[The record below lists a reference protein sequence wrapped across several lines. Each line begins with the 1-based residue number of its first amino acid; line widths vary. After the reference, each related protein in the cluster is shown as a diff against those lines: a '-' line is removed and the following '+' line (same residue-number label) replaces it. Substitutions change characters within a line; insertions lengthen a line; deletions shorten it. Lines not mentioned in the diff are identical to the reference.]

1 MIGGRRA
8 LADKKPIPA
17 AIAFQSQFRDLGDM
31 VRASCLHRGIIK
43 AEIGRTANKART
55 GGDVPMMH
63 KFLPRA
69 AFALAACVS
78 SALLGGSTA
87 QASFSAEYVFGD
99 SLSDNGNLASVEGPF
114 PDPPSFDNS
123 FTNGPV
129 AVQLLAQSLGLS
141 ANASLWLT
149 GTSPPAG
156 TNYAVGGATAVGLAA
171 GGFPGINLPQQ
182 VAAYSS
188 VSGHADPNALYV
200 LMIGG
205 NDVIAAVA
213 SNSGASAVKDGA
225 DQEVAEIS
233 TLAGEGATHF
243 LVVNVPDV
251 GQIPLFAPNP
261 GLAAEATTFSI
272 DYDQKLAGDL
282 AHPTTPLPAG
292 TMIQQFNLFSFNAGI
307 LANAARL
314 GFTNTTDP
322 CYTFMLLPT
331 SAETTP
337 ECGPNAE
344 NINTFLYFND
354 VHPTA
359 PVQALWAQGLRSVVP
374 EPSTWAMLLIGFV
387 GLGFAGYRRGAR
399 ARAAA

>member
-1 MIGGRRA
+1 M
-8 LADKKPIPA
+8 
-17 AIAFQSQFRDLGDM
+17 
-31 VRASCLHRGIIK
+31 
-43 AEIGRTANKART
+43 N
-55 GGDVPMMH
+55 H
-63 KFLPRA
+63 KFLPRT
-69 AFALAACVS
+69 AFALAACCS
-78 SALLGGSTA
+78 SALLGGSAA

-99 SLSDNGNLASVEGPF
+99 SLSDNGNLASVQGPF
-114 PDPPSFDNS
+114 LDPPSFDNS

-156 TNYAVGGATAVGLAA
+156 TNYAVGGATAVALAQ

-205 NDVIAAVA
+205 NDVIDAVA
-213 SNSGASAVKDGA
+213 SGAGPSAVTDGA
-225 DQEVAEIS
+225 DQEVMEIS
-233 TLAGEGATHF
+233 TLAKEGATHF

-251 GQIPLFAPNP
+251 GQIPLFKQMAPP
-261 GLAAEATTFSI
+261 SAAEEATLFSI
-272 DYDQKLAGDL
+272 DYDQELANDL

-292 TMIQQFNLFSFNAGI
+292 TMIQQFNLFTFNASIG
-307 LANAARL
+307 ANAARL

-322 CYTFMLLPT
+322 CYTFTLLPT

-344 NINTFLYFND
+344 NINYVLVF
-354 VHPTA
+354 
-359 PVQALWAQGLRSVVP
+359 
-374 EPSTWAMLLIGFV
+374 
-387 GLGFAGYRRGAR
+387 
-399 ARAAA
+399 